1 MHNPVKLFLFFVLLT
16 LSTSTLAKQSNSIIS
31 LGVFNEPQG
40 ERAGL
45 EIAMSAGNDY
55 FGGRLSGTLYKG
67 GKNNGD
73 ESSDLYAG
81 FSGFGYIHTGQDINP
96 YIGLGIFIGET
107 LNCTDEEE
115 ESNYCSEE
123 MTAALY
129 PELGIKLNIE
139 NIQVT
144 PYIRRYFD
152 TSDSRKSGNV
162 YGINFGIAF

>member
-1 MHNPVKLFLFFVLLT
+1 MHYPIKLYLLLVLLT
-16 LSTSTLAKQSNSIIS
+16 LTTSTIAKQSNSNIS

-45 EIAMSAGNDY
+45 EIAMSAHNDY

-67 GKNNGD
+67 GKNNEY
-73 ESSDLYAG
+73 ESGELYAG
-81 FSGFGYIHTGQDINP
+81 FSGFGYVHMGQDINP
-96 YIGLGIFIGET
+96 YLGVGVFIGET
-107 LNCTDEEE
+107 LNCTDEQEE
-115 ESNYCSEE
+115 FENCSEE

-129 PELGIKLNIE
+129 PELGLELNIE

-162 YGINFGIAF
+162 YGINFGIVF